1 MTLFLQTENEDN
13 LIFGL
18 ESNKNCDAAMM
29 PWIYSTSCPL
39 TEYILVVTK
48 ERQICLPQ
56 STPSQPPNPPT
67 PPCIALR
74 RPPLGVTLATALNA
88 HSTLRTC
95 VQKSPPNFRGRWWD
109 KNLVTPE
116 TGPFVHVRFEFAPTA
131 GTTAGSPISRDEG
144 VSHYFWDRK
153 GERGGSMQIVVE
165 SMRGRV
171 TPTGDAEIYGGT
183 TTIMFSL
190 LVFAFVLL

>member
-1 MTLFLQTENEDN
+1 MDNFQEQMMTQGTLQGSA
-13 LIFGL
+13 L
-18 ESNKNCDAAMM
+18 C
-29 PWIYSTSCPL
+29 
-39 TEYILVVTK
+39 EYISVVTK

-56 STPSQPPNPPT
+56 SPPSQPPT

-171 TPTGDAEIYGGT
+171 TPTGDAERYGGT

-190 LVFAFVLL
+190 LVFVFFFVVCSFHWPSLENT

>member
-1 MTLFLQTENEDN
+1 
-13 LIFGL
+13 
-18 ESNKNCDAAMM
+18 MM
-29 PWIYSTSCPL
+29 PWLYSTSHPL
-39 TEYILVVTK
+39 TEYISVVTK

-95 VQKSPPNFRGRWWD
+95 VQKSPPNFWGRRWD

-131 GTTAGSPISRDEG
+131 VTTAGSPISRDEG

-153 GERGGSMQIVVE
+153 GGAGGFDANRGGINAGSGY
-165 SMRGRV
+165 SNWWCW
-171 TPTGDAEIYGGT
+171 EIWRHHHHHV
-183 TTIMFSL
+183 FSFGLCL
-190 LVFAFVLL
+190 LFCCSFHQPPLGNT

>member
-1 MTLFLQTENEDN
+1 
-13 LIFGL
+13 
-18 ESNKNCDAAMM
+18 MM
-29 PWIYSTSCPL
+29 PWLYSTSCPL
-39 TEYILVVTK
+39 TEYISVVTK

-56 STPSQPPNPPT
+56 SPPSN

-88 HSTLRTC
+88 HSTLCTC
-95 VQKSPPNFRGRWWD
+95 FQKFPPNFRGRWWD

-153 GERGGSMQIVVE
+153 GSGGVRCKSWWNQCGVGLLQLVMLRDMAAPPP
-165 SMRGRV
+165 SC
-171 TPTGDAEIYGGT
+171 
-183 TTIMFSL
+183 FLFWSL
-190 LVFAFVLL
+190 LLFCCSFHQPSLENT